1 MKEIIIKPLR
11 KMTKKDCMDLFQID
25 DILDLPDAV
34 MNTINLPLNER
45 NVIYRKLLHLN
56 EYNLSRDWFQDIYE
70 AELSQR
76 KQNKQDFTPNMVGVL
91 ASLLTSTPKGVIHE
105 PTAGNGSMIIADWWN
120 RCSKVLPFEF
130 FPSENM
136 YVAWELSARSI
147 PILLLNLSIRGIM
160 GVVYHGDVLEQKV
173 LNKYILLNEKDDA
186 LGFSEI
192 ILDNENK
199 YKIVKQ

>member
-1 MKEIIIKPLR
+1 MSKILYLPLK
-11 KMTKKDCMDLFQID
+11 KMTKKDCMDLFQLD

-45 NVIYRKLLHLN
+45 NVIYRKLLRLN

-91 ASLLTSTPKGVIHE
+91 ASLLTSTPKGVTHE

>member
-1 MKEIIIKPLR
+1 
-11 KMTKKDCMDLFQID
+11 MTKKDCMDLFQLD

-45 NVIYRKLLHLN
+45 NVIYRKLLRLN

-91 ASLLTSTPKGVIHE
+91 ASLLTSTPKGVTHE

>member
-1 MKEIIIKPLR
+1 
-11 KMTKKDCMDLFQID
+11 MDLFQID